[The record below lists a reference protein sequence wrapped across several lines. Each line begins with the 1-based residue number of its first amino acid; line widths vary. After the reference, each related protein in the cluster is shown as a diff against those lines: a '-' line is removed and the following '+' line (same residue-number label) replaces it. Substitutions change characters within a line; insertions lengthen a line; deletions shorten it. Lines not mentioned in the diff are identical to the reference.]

1 MGSGIA
7 RAVTSVARPVSGGST
22 SFPTSGFGSVFGGG
36 GGLGQLFSQVISPVN
51 QQPTAPVT
59 LPVTPT
65 TPMSPIRRFNA
76 VVDPKLSRTMSR
88 PMFRPSRYDGQINQL
103 LERLIPNSSISRP
116 GIESMLPSTPREVPV
131 NIPTPPPSFSIQ
143 DYLNSSFSKRPTM
156 GTMALV
162 PITLPTGETYN
173 LRSGGDAS
181 NFRDF
186 LQSIGRNPQDIEN
199 IFRRN
204 ELAMARGGRVNY
216 QDGGQTKTPPKFI
229 PMDLE
234 SVAFRLFKDNL
245 DNLTYN
251 QKQTV
256 YDYIEQN
263 RNKKANGGR
272 MAYAN
277 EGILM
282 GSSLT
287 GKPFG
292 ISDADL
298 QKNYTLASPPG
309 TFFPIYERK
318 MGLFT
323 NPDGSY
329 PGENMPNSIQALP
342 RPGMP
347 TTQIQSPSQTESIRE
362 ALMSLPQTRS
372 NPRMSAM
379 RKLNQVQDPRM
390 IRLMQMLRRQPAA
403 MGGIMNLKMGGTPVE
418 MDLRAK
424 GGFVPIGKKER
435 ADDVPAR
442 LSKNEF
448 VFTAKAVRNAGGGD
462 IREGARKMYNLMNKL
477 EAKR

>member
-1 MGSGIA
+1 MGSIA
-7 RAVTSVARPVSGGST
+7 RAVSSVTQPVSGGST
-22 SFPTSGFGSVFGGG
+22 SFPTSGFGS

-59 LPVTPT
+59 PPVTPT
-65 TPMSPIRRFNA
+65 TSMSPIRRFNA
-76 VVDPKLSRTMSR
+76 VVDPRLSRTMSR
-88 PMFRPSRYDGQINQL
+88 PMFKPSRYDGQINQL
-103 LERLIPNSSISRP
+103 LERLGITSLAAPQQRP
-116 GIESMLPSTPREVPV
+116 DVDQLGRRYDDPR
-131 NIPTPPPSFSIQ
+131 
-143 DYLNSSFSKRPTM
+143 YYKM
-156 GTMALV
+156 
-162 PITLPTGETYN
+162 
-173 LRSGGDAS
+173 
-181 NFRDF
+181 
-186 LQSIGRNPQDIEN
+186 
-199 IFRRN
+199 
-204 ELAMARGGRVNY
+204 GGRVNY
-216 QDGGQTKTPPKFI
+216 QDGGSSKTPPKFI

-234 SVAFRLFKDNL
+234 SVAFRLFKENL

-263 RNKKANGGR
+263 RNKKAYGGR
-272 MAYAN
+272 IGYADGTPAAGLVYRPEY
-277 EGILM
+277 EGPYM
-282 GSSLT
+282 GPLII
-287 GKPFG
+287 GGPQRG
-292 ISDADL
+292 
-298 QKNYTLASPPG
+298 QYYNQPG
-309 TFFPIYERK
+309 TLRSIT
-318 MGLFT
+318 G
-323 NPDGSY
+323 PDGA
-329 PGENMPNSIQALP
+329 IP

-347 TTQIQSPSQTESIRE
+347 MMSAPRPEVAPQIDSIKE
-362 ALMSLPQTRS
+362 AMMSLPQTRS

-448 VFTAKAVRNAGGGD
+448 VFTAKAVRNAGRGD
-462 IREGARKMYNLMNKL
+462 IREGARKMYDLMNKL

>member
-1 MGSGIA
+1 M
-7 RAVTSVARPVSGGST
+7 
-22 SFPTSGFGSVFGGG
+22 FGS
-36 GGLGQLFSQVISPVN
+36 GLGQLFSQLIN
-51 QQPTAPVT
+51 QGALTPATGLPVT
-59 LPVTPT
+59 TPTPVTPTVTPT
-65 TPMSPIRRFNA
+65 TPMSPVRRFNA
-76 VVDPKLSRTMSR
+76 VVDPRLSRTMTR

-103 LERLIPNSSISRP
+103 LEKLIPNSSISRP
-116 GIESMLPSTPREVPV
+116 GIESMLPSTPTREVPV

-156 GTMALV
+156 GTQALV

-216 QDGGQTKTPPKFI
+216 QDGGSSKTPPKFI

-263 RNKKANGGR
+263 RNKKA
-272 MAYAN
+272 
-277 EGILM
+277 
-282 GSSLT
+282 
-287 GKPFG
+287 
-292 ISDADL
+292 
-298 QKNYTLASPPG
+298 
-309 TFFPIYERK
+309 
-318 MGLFT
+318 
-323 NPDGSY
+323 
-329 PGENMPNSIQALP
+329 
-342 RPGMP
+342 
-347 TTQIQSPSQTESIRE
+347 
-362 ALMSLPQTRS
+362 
-372 NPRMSAM
+372 
-379 RKLNQVQDPRM
+379 
-390 IRLMQMLRRQPAA
+390 
-403 MGGIMNLKMGGTPVE
+403 MGGIMNLKMGGMPVE

-448 VFTAKAVRNAGGGD
+448 VFTANAVRNAGDGD
-462 IREGARKMYNLMNKL
+462 IRKGAKRMYNLMHQL
-477 EAKR
+477 EAKK

>member
-1 MGSGIA
+1 MGSIFRNSGI
-7 RAVTSVARPVSGGST
+7 
-22 SFPTSGFGSVFGGG
+22 
-36 GGLGQLFSQVISPVN
+36 LDMISQVASPVN

-65 TPMSPIRRFNA
+65 TPMSPVRRFNA

-103 LERLIPNSSISRP
+103 LERL
-116 GIESMLPSTPREVPV
+116 GIGSYST
-131 NIPTPPPSFSIQ
+131 
-143 DYLNSSFSKRPTM
+143 
-156 GTMALV
+156 
-162 PITLPTGETYN
+162 
-173 LRSGGDAS
+173 
-181 NFRDF
+181 
-186 LQSIGRNPQDIEN
+186 
-199 IFRRN
+199 
-204 ELAMARGGRVNY
+204 GGRVNY
-216 QDGGQTKTPPKFI
+216 QDGGQTKTPPKYI
-229 PMDLE
+229 PLNME
-234 SVAFRLFKDNL
+234 SVAKEMFGTTNL

-251 QKQTV
+251 QRQAIMN
-256 YDYIEQN
+256 YIEDK
-263 RNKKANGGR
+263 RSKKAYGGR
-272 MAYAN
+272 IGYADGTPAAGLVYRPEYEGPYMGPLIMGGPQRGQYYN
-277 EGILM
+277 E
-282 GSSLT
+282 
-287 GKPFG
+287 
-292 ISDADL
+292 
-298 QKNYTLASPPG
+298 PG
-309 TFFPIYERK
+309 TLRSANILPYSGGFP
-318 MGLFT
+318 GGPLT
-323 NPDGSY
+323 
-329 PGENMPNSIQALP
+329 P
-342 RPGMP
+342 RPGVFP
-347 TTQIQSPSQTESIRE
+347 RLETTPQINSIKE

-477 EAKR
+477 EARK

>member
-1 MGSGIA
+1 MGSIA
-7 RAVTSVARPVSGGST
+7 RAITSVAQPVSGGST
-22 SFPTSGFGSVFGGG
+22 SFPTGGLGGIFGS

-76 VVDPKLSRTMSR
+76 VVDPRLSRTMSR
-88 PMFRPSRYDGQINQL
+88 PMFKPSRYDGQINQL
-103 LERLIPNSSISRP
+103 LERLGITSLAAPQRRP
-116 GIESMLPSTPREVPV
+116 DVDQLGRRYDDPR
-131 NIPTPPPSFSIQ
+131 
-143 DYLNSSFSKRPTM
+143 YYKM
-156 GTMALV
+156 
-162 PITLPTGETYN
+162 
-173 LRSGGDAS
+173 
-181 NFRDF
+181 
-186 LQSIGRNPQDIEN
+186 
-199 IFRRN
+199 
-204 ELAMARGGRVNY
+204 GGRVNY
-216 QDGGQTKTPPKFI
+216 QDGGSSKTPPKFI

-272 MAYAN
+272 IGYADGTPAAGLVYRPEY
-277 EGILM
+277 EGPYM
-282 GSSLT
+282 GPL
-287 GKPFG
+287 
-292 ISDADL
+292 I
-298 QKNYTLASPPG
+298 
-309 TFFPIYERK
+309 
-318 MGLFT
+318 MGGPQRGQYYNAPALRT
-323 NPDGSY
+323 
-329 PGENMPNSIQALP
+329 QALP

>member
-1 MGSGIA
+1 MGSSIA

-36 GGLGQLFSQVISPVN
+36 GLGQLFSQVISPVN

-59 LPVTPT
+59 LPITPT

-76 VVDPKLSRTMSR
+76 VVDPRLSRTMSR
-88 PMFRPSRYDGQINQL
+88 PMFKPSRYDGQINQL
-103 LERLIPNSSISRP
+103 LERLGITSLAAPQRRP
-116 GIESMLPSTPREVPV
+116 DVDQLGRRYDDPR
-131 NIPTPPPSFSIQ
+131 
-143 DYLNSSFSKRPTM
+143 YYKM
-156 GTMALV
+156 
-162 PITLPTGETYN
+162 
-173 LRSGGDAS
+173 
-181 NFRDF
+181 
-186 LQSIGRNPQDIEN
+186 
-199 IFRRN
+199 
-204 ELAMARGGRVNY
+204 GGRVNY
-216 QDGGQTKTPPKFI
+216 QDGGSSKTPPKFI

-234 SVAFRLFKDNL
+234 SVAFRLFKENL

-263 RNKKANGGR
+263 RNKKAYGGR
-272 MAYAN
+272 IGYADGTPAAGLVYRPKY
-277 EGILM
+277 EGPYM
-282 GSSLT
+282 GPLIM
-287 GKPFG
+287 GGPQRG
-292 ISDADL
+292 
-298 QKNYTLASPPG
+298 QYYNQPG
-309 TFFPIYERK
+309 TLRSIT
-318 MGLFT
+318 G
-323 NPDGSY
+323 PDGA
-329 PGENMPNSIQALP
+329 IP

-347 TTQIQSPSQTESIRE
+347 MMSAPRPEVAPQINSIKE
-362 ALMSLPQTRS
+362 AMMSLPQTRS

>member
-1 MGSGIA
+1 MGSIA
-7 RAVTSVARPVSGGST
+7 RAITSVAQPVSGGST
-22 SFPTSGFGSVFGGG
+22 SFPTGGLGGIFGS

-76 VVDPKLSRTMSR
+76 VVDPRLSRTMTR

-103 LERLIPNSSISRP
+103 LERL
-116 GIESMLPSTPREVPV
+116 GIGSYST
-131 NIPTPPPSFSIQ
+131 
-143 DYLNSSFSKRPTM
+143 
-156 GTMALV
+156 
-162 PITLPTGETYN
+162 
-173 LRSGGDAS
+173 
-181 NFRDF
+181 
-186 LQSIGRNPQDIEN
+186 
-199 IFRRN
+199 
-204 ELAMARGGRVNY
+204 GGRVNY
-216 QDGGQTKTPPKFI
+216 QDGGQTKTPPKYI
-229 PMDLE
+229 PLNME
-234 SVAFRLFKDNL
+234 SVAKEMFGTTNL

-251 QKQTV
+251 QRQAIMN
-256 YDYIEQN
+256 YIEDK
-263 RNKKANGGR
+263 RSKKAYGGR
-272 MAYAN
+272 IGYADGTPAAGLVYRPEY
-277 EGILM
+277 EGPYM
-282 GSSLT
+282 GPL
-287 GKPFG
+287 
-292 ISDADL
+292 I
-298 QKNYTLASPPG
+298 
-309 TFFPIYERK
+309 
-318 MGLFT
+318 MGGPQRGQYYNTPALRA
-323 NPDGSY
+323 
-329 PGENMPNSIQALP
+329 QALP

-347 TTQIQSPSQTESIRE
+347 MMSTPRSEVAPQINSIKE
-362 ALMSLPQTRS
+362 AMMSLPQTRS